1 MLFPQ
6 YLHVQDASDSGMAR
20 RLVISLCRELDF
32 NEVRTGET
40 ALLVTELATNLVK
53 HTAGA
58 GGDLVFCP
66 LAEGGN
72 TGIDILSLD
81 QGPGITNISESL
93 RDGHSTTGSLGG
105 GLGSIRRLSSVFDI
119 FSVPGQGTAVL
130 SRLWKDLPNKS
141 SLPPV
146 SLLAV
151 GAVCLPVL
159 GEQACGDAWAMKA
172 GCDRI
177 LFMLADGLG
186 HGPDAATAANL
197 AVAIF
202 EKYAPRSPE
211 VMLSLIHKGLQST
224 RGAAVSVVEVDVNE
238 HLVRYAGVGNLS
250 GLIITGDTSRQMVS
264 NNGTAGVEAR
274 TIHVFTYPWTN
285 NALLILHSDG
295 IATHWS
301 LADYPG
307 LALKH
312 PSLIAGVLFRD
323 HQRLR
328 DDSTIVVAK
337 ADSCRVLL

>member
-1 MLFPQ
+1 MIFPY
-6 YLHVQDASDSGMAR
+6 YLRVQDPSHSGMAR
-20 RLVISLCRELDF
+20 RLVISLCHELDF
-32 NEVRTGET
+32 SEVRTGEA
-40 ALLVTELATNLVK
+40 ALLVTELATNLLK

-66 LAEGGN
+66 LTEGGT

-105 GLGSIRRLSSVFDI
+105 GLGAIRRLSSVFDI

-130 SRLWKDLPNKS
+130 SRLWKDWPNKS
-141 SLPPV
+141 SLLPV
-146 SLLAV
+146 SLLTV

-159 GEQACGDAWAMKA
+159 GEQACGDAWATKA
-172 GCDRI
+172 DGDRI
-177 LFMLADGLG
+177 LFILADGLG
-186 HGPDAATAANL
+186 HGPDAAIAANL

-211 VMLSLIHKGLQST
+211 DLLSLIHAGLHST
-224 RGAAVSVVEVDVNE
+224 RGAAVSVVEVDIKERV
-238 HLVRYAGVGNLS
+238 VRYAGVGNLS
-250 GLIITGDTSRQMVS
+250 GLIISEEAARQMVS
-264 NNGTAGVEAR
+264 NNGTAGLEAR
-274 TIHVFTYPWTN
+274 TIHVFTYPWPKD
-285 NALLILHSDG
+285 ALLILHSDG

-307 LALKH
+307 LAMKH
-312 PSLIAGVLFRD
+312 PALIAGVLFRD

-328 DDSTIVVAK
+328 DDSTIIVAK
-337 ADSCRVLL
+337 IDVLT